1 MYSLISKRAD
11 VIITN
16 ILLVLVFTF
25 LFVVSSYIRI
35 PLFFSPVPIT
45 LQTFVLFLSLAVLRK
60 KAAVSYVFYIALGVS
75 GLSVFANGGCGML
88 YLFGPTGGYL
98 FGFFLSLV
106 IFGHIVEKVRHI
118 KKLNVGDYSLVF
130 LLANLLIYLCGIFWL
145 FFTYKISLGDA
156 LKIGVVPFVIGDI
169 VKIVLAASLSYKLIK
184 C

>member
-1 MYSLISKRAD
+1 M
-11 VIITN
+11 N
-16 ILLVLVFTF
+16 IFLTLFFTF
-25 LFVVSSYIRI
+25 LFVVSSCIRI

-60 KAAVSYVFYIALGVS
+60 KAAVSYLFYIVLGAS
-75 GLSVFANGGCGML
+75 GFSVFANGGSGIL

-106 IFGHIVEKVRHI
+106 VFGHVIERVNHL
-118 KKLNVGDYSLVF
+118 KKLNAVDYSLVF

-145 FFTYKISLGDA
+145 IFTYKVPFEGA
-156 LKIGVVPFVIGDI
+156 LKIGVMPFVIGDVI
-169 VKIVLAASLSYKLIK
+169 KIILAASLSYKLIK